1 LTADV
6 GATHSDDVDVTLGCF
21 NIEQFGND
29 EGASQHCLCGALDFL
44 LAPTSVSLN
53 FLGAPRGDHSLAGR

>member
-1 LTADV
+1 
-6 GATHSDDVDVTLGCF
+6 VTLGCF